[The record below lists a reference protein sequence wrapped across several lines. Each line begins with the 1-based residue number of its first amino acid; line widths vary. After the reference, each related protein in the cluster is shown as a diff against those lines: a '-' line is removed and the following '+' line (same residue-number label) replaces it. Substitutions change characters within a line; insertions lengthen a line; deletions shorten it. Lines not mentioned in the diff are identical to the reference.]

1 MFLSLSSLLRLN
13 LSPARSRSRACAIGV
28 AHLTK
33 NAFRG
38 FSRTSYSQPTT
49 HTSKFSLQRYL
60 SSSALSSDTMTPPPP
75 PPTLES
81 LQKEI
86 TKLTKKTQTLT
97 VINTA
102 LQQENEKLSSSNT
115 NNNNNNNALG
125 REFNDEQVAQ
135 IIRELEEELEKL
147 REENLKLVL
156 SAPGS
161 VKDDDEEERVKALK
175 SRMHQLQSNLQTNEL
190 KLAEEMNERERLER
204 VRQRQDGEIE
214 NLKVS
219 ARERQEELRRAR
231 QFSEQ
236 LRVEFQ
242 RKEHAM
248 KKHFEEEKENFISS
262 SKNASSSEGGDLEK
276 TKRELNQERERGK
289 DLETRIRELEESMNA
304 MASRHGKEQDQLR
317 RETRIAESRARQC
330 EEELTTAEAMRA
342 EAIAP
347 LIKQME
353 IINEEK
359 TRESERRDE
368 EEHRLKESYAGAER
382 RAKEME
388 EEVTKTRRSLTEEK
402 KKYEMLFNSLKVKVD
417 EVDALDTKRREA
429 LEVVKETQK
438 EMLEMREREKDLR
451 NQCASMEKQLQRAR
465 IQESELRERER
476 VLKAQLV
483 ETRNELEASV
493 KFGGGDD
500 NKERTRRERE
510 EEEEEEE
517 EYVVEDDSGFEFG
530 SESDTNQTANIV
542 IQTLKQKLKEASN
555 KLARAEMKRK
565 ESEKSASEMHFK
577 TIDIE
582 RELEKQKKEHATL
595 VELLGEK
602 IERLEF
608 LEKNFNK

>member
-1 MFLSLSSLLRLN
+1 MERAKADDDDGNRAFGDGGGEEEDVKTTTLL
-13 LSPARSRSRACAIGV
+13 
-28 AHLTK
+28 
-33 NAFRG
+33 
-38 FSRTSYSQPTT
+38 
-49 HTSKFSLQRYL
+49 
-60 SSSALSSDTMTPPPP
+60 
-75 PPTLES
+75 

-86 TKLTKKTQTLT
+86 TKLTKKAQTLT

-102 LQQENEKLSSSNT
+102 LQQENEKLRESGGGGQG
-115 NNNNNNNALG
+115 G
-125 REFNDEQVAQ
+125 REFNDEQVAT

-147 REENLKLVL
+147 REENLKLLVGGEDGGAYL
-156 SAPGS
+156 NEE
-161 VKDDDEEERVKALK
+161 EEERVKALK
-175 SRMHQLQSNLQTNEL
+175 SRMHQLQASLQTNEL

-248 KKHFEEEKENFISS
+248 KKRFEEEL
-262 SKNASSSEGGDLEK
+262 SKNPTSSEGGGDENSEMDILR
-276 TKRELNQERERGK
+276 RELEQEKERGK
-289 DLETRIRELEESMNA
+289 DLETRIKELEESMNA
-304 MASRHGKEQDQLR
+304 MESRHGKEQDQLR
-317 RETRIAESRARQC
+317 RETRMAESRARQC

-342 EAIAP
+342 ESIAP

-353 IINEEK
+353 IVNEEK

-368 EEHRLKESYAGAER
+368 EEHRLKESRAEAER
-382 RAKEME
+382 KRKEME
-388 EEVTKTRRSLTEEK
+388 DEVAKTRRSLIEEK
-402 KKYEMLFNSLKVKVD
+402 KKYEMLFNSLKLKVD

-429 LEVVKETQK
+429 LEVVKETQTL
-438 EMLEMREREKDLR
+438 MHEMREREGDLR

-465 IQESELRERER
+465 IQESELREREK
-476 VLKAQLV
+476 VIKAQLV
-483 ETRNELEASV
+483 DTRNELEASV
-493 KFGGGDD
+493 KFGGGGQSY
-500 NKERTRRERE
+500 NSMEGMRRERE
-510 EEEEEEE
+510 EEEEE
-517 EYVVEDDSGFEFG
+517 YVAEDGFEFG
-530 SESDTNQTANIV
+530 TESDTNQTANVV
-542 IQTLKQKLKEASN
+542 IQALKHKLKEASN
-555 KLARAEMKRK
+555 RLIRADIKRK
-565 ESEKSASEMHFK
+565 ESEKSASEMHYK

-608 LEKNFNK
+608 LENSK

>member
-38 FSRTSYSQPTT
+38 FSQTSYSQPTT

-500 NKERTRRERE
+500 NKERMRRER
-510 EEEEEEE
+510 EEEEEE

-542 IQTLKQKLKEASN
+542 IQTLRQKLKEASN